1 MTTLGIMVD
10 RIADELSRDDL
21 KTQTEAAVRSAV
33 NNYAGERWW
42 FNEVAAL
49 TITLTPTIE
58 FYPLPDDFEAVDAF
72 SVLIGGNLLDI
83 DERSFNTINTWQTNN
98 VVGQP
103 TDFAI
108 YGNQLDIFPI
118 PNDTFLTV
126 LSYVQSVSTL
136 TTTTCTNTFMTYGEE
151 LIRSR
156 ARADIQL
163 NFLRDEGVTS
173 EYLLMLQTGSPFYSL
188 RERAAYQNLK
198 SRNTRRLAT
207 NRIRQ
212 VSF

>member
-10 RIADELSRDDL
+10 RIADELSRDEL
-21 KTQTEAAVRSAV
+21 KTQTEDAIRSAV
-33 NNYAGERWW
+33 NNYAGDRWW

-49 TITLTPTIE
+49 TITLTPAVE
-58 FYPLPDDFEAVDAF
+58 FYPLPDDFEEVDAF

-136 TTTTCTNTFMTYGEE
+136 TTTTCTNAFMTYGEE

-156 ARADIQL
+156 ARADIQI

-173 EYLLMLQTGSPFYSL
+173 EYLLMLQAGFTFYSL
-188 RERAAYQNLK
+188 RERVAYQNLK
-198 SRNTRRLAT
+198 SRSTRRIAT